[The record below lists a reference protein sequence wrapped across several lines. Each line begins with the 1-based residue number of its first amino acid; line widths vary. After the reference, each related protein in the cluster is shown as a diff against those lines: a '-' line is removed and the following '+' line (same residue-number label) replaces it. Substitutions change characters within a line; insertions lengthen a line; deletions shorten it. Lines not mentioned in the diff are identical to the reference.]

1 LIVINN
7 SLCDQS
13 DRFRRLASTYGLHL
27 PYFYIKEGV
36 VSESELITLRRRYKL
51 TILPVM
57 NEADQQA
64 ADLLHYRCRKLSV
77 REAKMLVLAKKHK
90 IKLLLHDSA
99 LRRVCKA
106 EGVEILDNHID
117 DEIGSK

>member
-1 LIVINN
+1 MIVINN
-7 SLCDQS
+7 SLYGQS

-27 PYFYIKEGV
+27 PYFYIIEGM
-36 VSESELITLRRRYKL
+36 VSESELITLKRRYKL

-77 REAKMLVLAKKHK
+77 YEARLLVLAKKHK
-90 IKLLLHDSA
+90 IRYLLHDAA
-99 LRRVCKA
+99 LRKVCRA
-106 EGVEILDNHID
+106 EGVAIIDDHID
-117 DEIGSK
+117 TDLTD